1 MRRLT
6 LVAAAA
12 LGLSLLPRPVL
23 AGPLLEASVGMGAQQ
38 NPSTFQRTQTSL
50 MLAPGWEFAGILKL
64 ELGFGANLADTA
76 SSRFE
81 LELRP
86 MLVVSPPLFPLY
98 LRGIAVV
105 QNLVNG
111 PTTAGYGGAL
121 GLSFGLFGAGFFVE
135 AGPLA
140 RTVSVTVISTSSLPT
155 RQDELRWGLEGRA
168 GAYYTF

>member
-6 LVAAAA
+6 LVAIAA
-12 LGLSLLPRPVL
+12 LGLSLLPRPAV
-23 AGPLLEASVGMGAQQ
+23 AGPVVEFSVGAGAQTS
-38 NPSTFQRTQTSL
+38 PTVERTPTSL
-50 MLAPGWEFAGILKL
+50 MLAPGWELAGILKL
-64 ELGFGANLADTA
+64 ELGLAANLADTQT
-76 SSRFE
+76 SRFD

-86 MLVVSPPLFPLY
+86 MVVVSPPLIPLY

-121 GLSFGLFGAGFFVE
+121 GMSFGLFGAGFFVE

-155 RQDELRWGLEGRA
+155 RQDEVRWGLEGRA